1 LVLAGNK
8 VDLEED
14 RQVPKD
20 AGEKLAKKYKNCTF
34 IETSAKLQVNVSEAF
49 ETLVRKIHGKA
60 PKKKKEGGGCIL
72 L

>member
-1 LVLAGNK
+1 

-20 AGEKLAKKYKNCTF
+20 GGEKLAKKYKNCSF
-34 IETSAKLQVNVSEAF
+34 IETSAKLQVNVKEAF

-60 PKKKKEGGGCIL
+60 PKQKKGGGCIL
-72 L
+72 I

>member
-1 LVLAGNK
+1 LVLIGNK

-34 IETSAKLQVNVSEAF
+34 IETSAKLQINVKEAF
-49 ETLVRKIHGKA
+49 EILVRKINGKT
-60 PKKKKEGGGCIL
+60 PKQKKSGGGCVLI
-72 L
+72 